1 MSDSTSVNGEA
12 PFPKHLTAVAR
23 LLIRSGVWLSAIGAV
38 CAGAGY
44 VAVHSSRP
52 PDNFYPGVIGL
63 ASVVVGLALLIFG
76 MLCRG
81 IARLW
86 KISTGTA

>member
-1 MSDSTSVNGEA
+1 MSASKSVDGEA
-12 PFPKHLTAVAR
+12 PFPRHLRAVAR

-38 CAGAGY
+38 CAGGGY
-44 VAVHSSRP
+44 LAVHSSTP
-52 PDNFYPGVIGL
+52 PDNFYPGVIGR
-63 ASVVVGLALLIFG
+63 ASVVVGFALLIFG
-76 MLCRG
+76 LLCRG